1 MSKVSSAPQCGPV
14 ITIDGPSGSGKGTL
28 AASLA
33 KTLGYALLDSGALYR
48 VLGLSASRKGLDP
61 EQEADKE
68 AISQLA
74 ACLPLAFG
82 RRNESEPLIEG
93 SVYLAEEEVSLA
105 IRTDEASAMA
115 SRVAA
120 LPQVR
125 AALLERQRGFQAA
138 SGLVADGRDMGTVV
152 FPAAELK
159 IFLTASVAARAE
171 RRYKQL
177 IAKGIDATLPA
188 LRLELEERDARDT
201 ERSVSP
207 LRPAEGSFVI
217 DSTEL
222 SIAETEAQL
231 EALVR
236 DAGLLA

>member
-1 MSKVSSAPQCGPV
+1 MSKNSSESQVGPV

-28 AASLA
+28 AARLA
-33 KTLGYALLDSGALYR
+33 KSLSYALLDSGALYR
-48 VLGLSASRKGLDP
+48 VLGLAAARKGLDP
-61 EQEADKE
+61 NLDGE

-74 ACLPLAFG
+74 ARLPLAFG
-82 RRNESEPLIEG
+82 RCDESEPLIEG

-120 LPQVR
+120 LPSVR
-125 AALLERQRGFQAA
+125 AALLERQRSFQSE

-152 FPAAELK
+152 FPGAQLK
-159 IFLTASVAARAE
+159 VFLTASVTARAE

-177 IAKGIDATLPA
+177 IAKGISATLPD

-207 LRPAEGSFVI
+207 LLPAEGSFVI

-222 SIAETEAQL
+222 SIQETEAQL
-231 EALVR
+231 ETLVR
-236 DAGLLA
+236 SAGLMP